1 LHQVHQDVHFRAPAG
16 GTLACGMQSTGH
28 EILIEA
34 ALCVSL
40 AFKSFL
46 SGVWGNRGIL
56 RTFGDSMHSGF
67 SFRLPASEPVITQSD
82 VEILVDEVEWA
93 DDELRRRDA
102 AVQLLGEA
110 WAQSTSLFFHT
121 VKALRGYAADLEGLL
136 SSLGQDIPE
145 VSAGGGCSLQSGQQT
160 GMVDR

>member
-1 LHQVHQDVHFRAPAG
+1 
-16 GTLACGMQSTGH
+16 
-28 EILIEA
+28 
-34 ALCVSL
+34 
-40 AFKSFL
+40 
-46 SGVWGNRGIL
+46 
-56 RTFGDSMHSGF
+56 
-67 SFRLPASEPVITQSD
+67 
-82 VEILVDEVEWA
+82 
-93 DDELRRRDA
+93 
-102 AVQLLGEA
+102 LGEA